1 MRVVAVGSGRERG
14 TRDVAVLEIEPKVG
28 SEALRIAAVP
38 AQLAPVTAAGFPG
51 AVLET
56 MRITPGGPAPEPNLT
71 QGVVTSRQRQE
82 PDGVGTIIHTAT
94 IGHGNSGGPL
104 VDEGG
109 CVVGVNSWLAL
120 DTAGEQ
126 IFQTFDQ
133 ALDSSELR
141 KFLDEK
147 GVKYAAS
154 DSPCPASRLHPPAL
168 HAPTPAPTPGAPAP
182 AHP

>member
-1 MRVVAVGSGRERG
+1 M
-14 TRDVAVLEIEPKVG
+14 
-28 SEALRIAAVP
+28 
-38 AQLAPVTAAGFPG
+38 
-51 AVLET
+51 
-56 MRITPGGPAPEPNLT
+56 
-71 QGVVTSRQRQE
+71 
-82 PDGVGTIIHTAT
+82 GTIIHTAT

-133 ALDSSELR
+133 ALNSSELR

-154 DSPCPASRLHPPAL
+154 EFAVSRVAPPPARTPRPR
-168 HAPTPAPTPGAPAP
+168 PTPAPTPGAPAP